1 MALINASISLLYVFD
16 DQGPFIRVLIVA
28 GQEPLICRVGVL
40 AHRQDVNVTVANPG
54 DLRKNTRKNTVI
66 SLAMYHTTTMMVLDA
81 TMIS

>member
-54 DLRKNTRKNTVI
+54 DLRKNIKTVL
-66 SLAMYHTTTMMVLDA
+66 SFAMYHTTTMMVLDA